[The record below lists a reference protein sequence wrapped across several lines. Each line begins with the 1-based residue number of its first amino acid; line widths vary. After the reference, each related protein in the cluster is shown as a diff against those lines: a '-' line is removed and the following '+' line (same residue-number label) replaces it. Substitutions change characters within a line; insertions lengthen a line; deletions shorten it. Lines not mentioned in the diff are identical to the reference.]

1 MLAKGGINVSKT
13 TESGKR
19 VDELGRIVIPK
30 DIRKIL
36 GLEKDTPVE
45 IYRDG
50 DKVIIKRFEQN
61 QTCIICG
68 ETEDVVLFKGKC
80 LCRKCVDEI
89 KSK

>member
-1 MLAKGGINVSKT
+1 MLSKGGRKMSKT
-13 TESGKR
+13 TDSGKR

-36 GLEKDTPVE
+36 GLEKNTPIE

-50 DKVIIKRFEQN
+50 DAVIVKRFEQN
-61 QTCIICG
+61 QTCVICG
-68 ETEDVVLFKGKC
+68 SSEDTVMFKEKC

>member
-1 MLAKGGINVSKT
+1 MLSKGGIKMSKT
-13 TESGKR
+13 TENGKG
-19 VDELGRIVIPK
+19 VDALGRIVIPK

-50 DKVIIKRFEQN
+50 DKVVVKRFDN
-61 QTCIICG
+61 KSCVICG
-68 ETEDVVLFKGKC
+68 TTENLALFKGKC
-80 LCRKCVDEI
+80 ICKSCVDEI

>member
-1 MLAKGGINVSKT
+1 MSKT
-13 TESGKR
+13 TDSGKR
-19 VDELGRIVIPK
+19 VDQLGRIVIPK

-50 DKVIIKRFEQN
+50 DAVIVKRYEKNEQ
-61 QTCIICG
+61 CIICG
-68 ETEDVVLFKGKC
+68 SDTDTVMFKDKC

>member
-1 MLAKGGINVSKT
+1 MSKT
-13 TESGKR
+13 TDSGKR

-36 GLEKDTPVE
+36 GLEKNTPIE

-50 DKVIIKRFEQN
+50 DAVIVKRYEKN

-68 ETEDVVLFKGKC
+68 SSDETVMFKEKC
-80 LCRKCVDEI
+80 LCRNCVDEI
-89 KSK
+89 KNK